1 MKGIIAIILGII
13 LMRKHGIVEMFIT
26 SIFIY
31 FFINIIF

>member
-26 SIFIY
+26 LSLIHI
-31 FFINIIF
+31 